1 MLANVWMEMQ
11 KKSRRMITEYYSK
24 VKTNL
29 WDKNRSV
36 SSMGEYGMQ
45 VKKKKSLVCLVTDF
59 KSAAKHN

>member
-45 VKKKKSLVCLVTDF
+45 VKKKEVTCLLGYWLQKCSKT
-59 KSAAKHN
+59 